1 MSVYRNMIPLLAGVL
16 LTVLSACAPMQPNPD
31 TVQNGEGPAPE
42 TSVSS
47 DTARPQEEAD
57 SSQTLSTAAPQEE
70 SLGLQT
76 EYRGGI
82 VNYQV
87 ESVSIEDSY
96 EAAGVDVT
104 QVVGQQELGEG
115 EKFLTITFSL
125 ENESLDPATLEGDYL
140 VNNFYL
146 VTQETV
152 DARQEGAV
160 FNSPIYFDQA
170 VEDEKRYFALELP
183 AVGEGTEITL
193 GWALSTT
200 DLQALENSQLNLVYT
215 TMGWDEATIL
225 GGADRKLDQIKPNPT
240 DCGIPKDL
248 ARKVTV

>member
-1 MSVYRNMIPLLAGVL
+1 MKKKYFIFVMASALLAVM
-16 LTVLSACAPMQPNPD
+16 TACAPMQPNPD

-47 DTARPQEEAD
+47 EGVLPEEDKD
-57 SSQTLSTAAPQEE
+57 SSQTLSSSVQQEN
-70 SLGLQT
+70 SSVLQT

-87 ESVSIEDSY
+87 KAISLEDSY

-104 QVVGQQELGEG
+104 QVVGQQELREG

-140 VNNFYL
+140 VNNFFL

-152 DARQEGAV
+152 DAHQEGAV

-170 VEDEKRYFALELP
+170 VDDEKRYFALDLP
-183 AVGEGTEITL
+183 TIGEDTEITL
-193 GWALSTT
+193 GWVLSAA
-200 DLQALENSQLNLVYT
+200 DLQALENNQLNLVYT
-215 TMGWDEATIL
+215 TMGWDEASIMPL
-225 GGADRKLDQIKPNPT
+225 EYSAEE
-240 DCGIPKDL
+240 
-248 ARKVTV
+248 